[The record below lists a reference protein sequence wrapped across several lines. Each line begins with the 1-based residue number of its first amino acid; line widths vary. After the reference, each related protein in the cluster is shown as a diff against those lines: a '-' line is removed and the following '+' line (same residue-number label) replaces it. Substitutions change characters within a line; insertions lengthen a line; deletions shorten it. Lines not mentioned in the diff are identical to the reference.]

1 MEQILFKRGQM
12 QCAFVKK
19 GGTAEEICF
28 RPLHL
33 CKGGKLF
40 YLKKYHKGGKQH
52 LKNIVISADG
62 HRKVYA
68 VPNIV
73 AEQLEKYC
81 TEFVIWLETSPHAKK

>member
-1 MEQILFKRGQM
+1 MGSFQRALARVKAGQWKTEKGALEQILFKRGQM

-52 LKNIVISADG
+52 LKNIVQNLLYG
-62 HRKVYA
+62 WKQ
-68 VPNIV
+68 VPMQRNR
-73 AEQLEKYC
+73 E
-81 TEFVIWLETSPHAKK
+81 